1 MRRLYFL
8 NFPSS
13 ARAAA
18 LPASDD
24 VEYPLKVRYF
34 HKSFNKCGLKI
45 RVIFFTEP
53 LTSLQEE
60 SEESG
65 DFKEPFV
72 YDPSRPTM
80 VTFPSALTFPTL
92 DSERPFKPP
101 KGKFF
106 LNFGF

>member
-1 MRRLYFL
+1 M
-8 NFPSS
+8 P
-13 ARAAA
+13 
-18 LPASDD
+18 
-24 VEYPLKVRYF
+24 RYF
-34 HKSFNKCGLKI
+34 YKWLSFNKYVLKNCAH
-45 RVIFFTEP
+45 FLTEP

-101 KGKFF
+101 KGKFCK
-106 LNFGF
+106 NCGCTNDKVYT

>member
-1 MRRLYFL
+1 MGYHSICKYVLKSCVNFL
-8 NFPSS
+8 
-13 ARAAA
+13 
-18 LPASDD
+18 
-24 VEYPLKVRYF
+24 
-34 HKSFNKCGLKI
+34 
-45 RVIFFTEP
+45 TEP